1 MIRYDSNLNSE
12 LVKAV
17 RNYNAKIARLESK
30 GIETKL
36 EKASLRTVRRQ
47 FQERSDLLSYIREL
61 RAFGRRG
68 VERIAFIDRY
78 DNPVTDYEINVAK
91 SRQRRAIRLAEKRI
105 EEAKKFIKTTGGE
118 EELESLMGTDYVN
131 NLQANLQ
138 RLKENKFT
146 KKLSQ
151 TRQAQIIRSAR
162 AVINIDKTNERV
174 RSNFFEILRKECDFA
189 GVSQGTYQK
198 IADKLGKMNAQAWE
212 LARSGEQTIVALME
226 NYPRMREA
234 QSEAERQALKNDL
247 RTLINTLE
255 ASIDQVVDYYSS
267 PKEE

>member
-1 MIRYDSNLNSE
+1 MIRYDSNLNSA

-17 RNYNAKIARLESK
+17 RNYNAKIRRLESK
-30 GIETKL
+30 GIDTKL
-36 EKASLRTVRRQ
+36 EKASLRTVRKQ

-61 RAFGRRG
+61 RAFGKRG

-91 SRQRRAIRLAEKRI
+91 SRQRRAIKMAEKRI
-105 EEAKKFIKTTGGE
+105 EEAKGFIKTTGGE

-131 NLQANLQ
+131 NLKANLQ

-162 AVINIDKTNERV
+162 AVINIDKTNERI
-174 RSNFFEILRKECDFA
+174 RSNFFEILEKECDFA
-189 GVSQGTYQK
+189 GVSKVTYQK
-198 IADKLGKMNAQAWE
+198 IVDKLGNMNAMAWE

-226 NYPRMREA
+226 NYPQMRE
-234 QSEAERQALKNDL
+234 SESEPDKQYLRNELKM
-247 RTLINTLE
+247 LISTLE
-255 ASIDQVVDYYSS
+255 SSVDQIVDYYST
-267 PKEE
+267 PKEG